1 MEKISSRIKRLLE
14 EKGIK
19 QTELAARASIAQ
31 SSVSRYVNGL
41 GEPKLRELHA
51 ISKALGVSMDSW
63 FAGLPPPVVVD
74 ENGKQL
80 PHVTNAER
88 KLLKEIRAAIEKFN
102 KNTKKN
108 K

>member
-51 ISKALGVSMDSW
+51 ISEALGVSMDSW
-63 FAGLPPPVVVD
+63 FKGLPPPADVGED
-74 ENGKQL
+74 GKQQ
-80 PHVTNAER
+80 PHVTNADR
-88 KLLKEIRAAIEKFN
+88 KLLKDMKTAFAKYN
-102 KNTKKN
+102 KSTENKK
-108 K
+108 